1 MTDTPDGRP
10 ENYGRLLQQSSSA
23 MSQQLGRF
31 AARYGLTEVQM
42 SVINFMSSQPDGE
55 VAQHAIEEEFHIQR
69 STVTV
74 TLQRMEARGLLTRE
88 QAADDA
94 RCKKVKLTSRAKQ
107 SVEAIH
113 SYIDNEQREFERR
126 FSPAQI
132 TEFKEMLAFFGREHD
147 DEPISQIS
155 HAKTSSSTPAFA
167 RDDDPGIEQQPP
179 R

>member
-42 SVINFMSSQPDGE
+42 SVINFMSSQPNGE
-55 VAQHAIEEEFHIQR
+55 VAQRAIEEEFHIQR

-94 RCKKVKLTSRAKQ
+94 RCKKVKLTPRAKQ
-107 SVEAIH
+107 SIEAIH
-113 SYIDNEQREFERR
+113 GYIDNEQREFERR
-126 FSPAQI
+126 FSPTQI
-132 TEFKEMLAFFGREHD
+132 AEFKKMLAFFARERD
-147 DEPISQIS
+147 DEPIPSTTRAS
-155 HAKTSSSTPAFA
+155 ATSTASTFG
-167 RDDDPGIEQQPP
+167 RDDEPGIEQQPP

>member
-1 MTDTPDGRP
+1 MSGRFQRLDCREGKKNMTDTPDGRP

-42 SVINFMSSQPDGE
+42 AVINFMSSQPGGE

-88 QAADDA
+88 QAEDDA

-113 SYIDNEQREFERR
+113 GYIDNEQREFERR
-126 FSPAQI
+126 FSPAPI
-132 TEFKEMLAFFGREHD
+132 AEFKEMLAFFGREHD
-147 DEPISQIS
+147 D
-155 HAKTSSSTPAFA
+155 
-167 RDDDPGIEQQPP
+167 DPYVESEPP

>member
-10 ENYGRLLQQSSSA
+10 ENYGRLLQQASSS
-23 MSQQLGRF
+23 MGQELGRF

-42 SVINFMSSQPDGE
+42 AVINFMSSQPGGQ

-88 QAADDA
+88 QAPDDA
-94 RCKKVKLTSRAKQ
+94 RRKTVRLTARATRD
-107 SVEAIH
+107 VEAIH
-113 SYIDNEQREFERR
+113 NYIDHEQREFERR
-126 FSPAQI
+126 FSPTQI
-132 TEFKEMLAFFGREHD
+132 TDFKAALAFFAHQQND
-147 DEPISQIS
+147 DNE
-155 HAKTSSSTPAFA
+155 
-167 RDDDPGIEQQPP
+167 IESAPP

>member
-10 ENYGRLLQQSSSA
+10 ENYGRLLQQSSSR

-42 SVINFMSSQPDGE
+42 SVINFMSSQPGGK

-88 QAADDA
+88 QSPDDA
-94 RCKKVKLTSRAKQ
+94 RRKTVKLTPRAQ
-107 SVEAIH
+107 RSVEAIH
-113 SYIDNEQREFERR
+113 GYIDNEQREFERR

-132 TEFKEMLAFFGREHD
+132 DEFRQMLAFFAREHD
-147 DEPISQIS
+147 EDNPIDM
-155 HAKTSSSTPAFA
+155 H
-167 RDDDPGIEQQPP
+167 PP